1 MQYIKAIVFFLILM
15 TLVSQL
21 CQGDK
26 YKPYIR
32 LVTGFMLLALM
43 MRPIAYVMN
52 IGPEDLTVFSN
63 VNTDSTESSFRSQAL
78 ETYKNREEKKI
89 KKSFSPIRFRRK
101 KWKWIRMIQRM
112 IRRSMRFL

>member
-1 MQYIKAIVFFLILM
+1 
-15 TLVSQL
+15 
-21 CQGDK
+21 
-26 YKPYIR
+26 
-32 LVTGFMLLALM
+32 M

-89 KKSFSPIRFRRK
+89 KKILQSYKIQAKEVEVDTDDTKDDPEIDEISVKVEDEESEAK
-101 KWKWIRMIQRM
+101 KVKTILLNFYNVDESHIN
-112 IRRSMRFL
+112 ISE